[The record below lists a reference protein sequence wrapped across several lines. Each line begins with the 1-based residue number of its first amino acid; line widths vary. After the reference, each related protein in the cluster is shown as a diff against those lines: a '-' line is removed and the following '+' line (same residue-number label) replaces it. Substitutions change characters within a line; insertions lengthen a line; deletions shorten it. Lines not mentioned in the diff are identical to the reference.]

1 MSASMHHSYCAVLIE
16 MFSYSSI
23 AVFAAALLS
32 GLPTI
37 RPQDSV
43 DIETVCSA
51 DDDIARFAVIRED
64 LIAKL
69 NPFMSVNIT
78 EESNLI
84 YDSLSNVSRE
94 IDPALLTVYEA
105 AARALRTES
114 EEELSSCDRGRGTP
128 SFAKRISLFFP
139 ASSGVTYMPSEI
151 LEENAYGKYGVCTGV
166 NILCVLHLVKLLLFI
181 LPHAN

>member
-1 MSASMHHSYCAVLIE
+1 MSASICIIAIVHLIE
-16 MFSYSSI
+16 MFAYSSI
-23 AVFAAALLS
+23 ALFAAALLS
-32 GLPTI
+32 NLPTT
-37 RPQDSV
+37 RPQDTQ
-43 DIETVCSA
+43 TVCSA
-51 DDDIARFAVIRED
+51 DDDVTRFAIIRED

-84 YDSLSNVSRE
+84 YDSLSNVSGE

-105 AARALRTES
+105 AARTLRTGP

-139 ASSGVTYMPSEI
+139 ATSGVTYMPSEI
-151 LEENAYGKYGVCTGV
+151 LEENAYGKYGVFAKV
-166 NILCVLHLVKLLLFI
+166 
-181 LPHAN
+181 

>member
-16 MFSYSSI
+16 MFAYSSI

-32 GLPTI
+32 NLPTV
-37 RPQDSV
+37 RPQESQ
-43 DIETVCSA
+43 TVCSA
-51 DDDIARFAVIRED
+51 DDDVTRFAIIRED

-84 YDSLSNVSRE
+84 YDSLSNVSGE

-105 AARALRTES
+105 AARTLRTES

-139 ASSGVTYMPSEI
+139 ATSGVTYMPSEI
-151 LEENAYGKYGVCTGV
+151 LEENAYGKYGVFAQV
-166 NILCVLHLVKLLLFI
+166 
-181 LPHAN
+181 